1 MAPPFRP
8 SMTAVAKAMWLASA
22 NVVTISIALSFE
34 IGDKGGDVAG
44 LVMLFTI
51 LPALIVGAIC
61 GRIAEVTQRH
71 RAVVRFAV
79 LAVPACGL
87 VAWLAAQFA
96 MWQFVPHACIPTLVA
111 VSILERTTRRVELV
125 PVARV

>member
-1 MAPPFRP
+1 MEATFRP
-8 SMTAVAKAMWLASA
+8 RMSAVAKAMWLAAA
-22 NVVTISIALSFE
+22 NVLTIAIALSFE
-34 IGDKGGDVAG
+34 IGDKGGDVVG
-44 LVMLFTI
+44 LVMMFTI

-61 GRIAEVTQRH
+61 GRVAEVTQRA
-71 RAVVRFAV
+71 RPVVRLVV

-96 MWQFVPHACIPTLVA
+96 MWQYVPHACIPTLVA
-111 VSILERTTRRVELV
+111 VSILERTTRPVELM